1 MALAFLIGAYLIAD
15 AIMFVNGYKSAIFFA
30 KTPLERKVREKFFKD
45 RGIEWTPEE
54 EHPAGWF
61 ARTFKKA
68 KK

>member
-30 KTPLERKVREKFFKD
+30 KTPLEKEVRKKFFED
-45 RGIEWTPEE
+45 QGIKWTPEE
-54 EHPAGWF
+54 ETPPGWF
-61 ARTFKKA
+61 ARTFGKA